1 MRDQNFNRITVSE
14 KTVNNKYTRQGDY
27 ALIEVT
33 DKDSFPDAKI
43 TGKQMLYA
51 NILKIGSEE
60 SVRSL
65 ADMSNGKYAVIETK
79 RLEPQEMPY
88 KLEKKLEKIEKRHNK
103 IEDGD

>member
-1 MRDQNFNRITVSE
+1 MRDQNFNKISVSE

-33 DKDSFPDAKI
+33 DRGSFPDAKI

-51 NILKIGSEE
+51 NILKIGNEE
-60 SVRSL
+60 SVKEL
-65 ADMSNGKYAVIETK
+65 AEMSNGKYAVIETK

-88 KLEKKLEKIEKRHNK
+88 KLEKKLEKIENRYNK
-103 IEDGD
+103 EDE